1 MTAPGTEIPR
11 RAVVRLVRF
20 GFEDGARAA
29 RLLSDPS
36 LGLWDLERNEPADPE
51 AGPVVA
57 ALARA
62 GDPDLAV
69 RSLHRLVEALDGTD
83 SDGHA
88 AAALLAGL
96 RGSGLLR
103 SRLLA
108 VLGASSGLADHL
120 AAHPGDWTV
129 LDDEADGRG
138 RGDERP
144 SARELERQM
153 LAAVGADPDDPPW
166 GVRLGKAAPDA
177 DPKRIA
183 ALRHAYRRAI
193 LGLAG
198 RDLGDG
204 LPAEE
209 VAAELADVAAAVLS
223 AGLAL
228 AVAEQPE
235 NTAPC
240 RLSVIALGKTGG
252 RELNYVSDVD
262 VVFVGEPV
270 GPSDPEAPAIAGAT
284 RVAAAL
290 MRICHEAA
298 WEVDAALR
306 PEGKRGALVRTL
318 AGHEAYYEQWAS
330 TWEFQALLKMR
341 PAAGD
346 PDLGKAYVEALW
358 PRVWTAG
365 DRPGFVGEVQAMRR
379 RVEANIPPAQADRE
393 LKLGRGGLRDVEFA
407 VQLLQ
412 MVHGRA
418 DPTLRVGGTVPALQA
433 LSAGGYVGREDAATL
448 VASYRF
454 LRTVE
459 HRLQLLRLRR
469 THLLP
474 TDEQQL
480 RWLARSLGYK
490 PDHRGE
496 AVDVLQAELALHTR
510 EVRRL
515 HETLFY
521 RPLLSAVARV
531 PCEHLQ
537 LGSKAAGEWLRALGF
552 ADPEGALRHLG
563 ALTAGVSRSA
573 AMQKYLL
580 PVLLQ
585 TLASAPNP
593 DAGLLAYRQVSEA
606 LGGNNWFLRLL
617 RDEGQVAERLAQL
630 LGSSQYVASLLTRTP
645 EALRILADD
654 AELEPRSAAALAG
667 AWRQA
672 ARRAPDPTAGMQV
685 LRGLRR
691 HELLRIA
698 SAELLGRLDV
708 VRLGRALTD
717 VAVAT
722 LQVGLDV
729 ALRVHALEAGMDP
742 ADLPVDLAIIG
753 MGRLGGGEMGFG
765 SDADVLFV
773 HRARAVGAG
782 AEGGSTADDAKAT
795 AAANAVAHTL
805 RRLLSEPGP
814 DPAFDVDADLRPEGR
829 QGALVRSLS
838 AFTEYYER
846 WVSVW
851 EVQSLLR
858 AVPVAGDEAL
868 GADFV
873 ALIDPLRYPAEGV
886 SAEQVAEIRRI
897 KARVERERLP
907 RGADPATHTKLGRGG
922 LSDVEWTVQL
932 LQLQH
937 ATAHPEL
944 RTAATVEGLAALVD
958 AGLLDAEQGEALRSA
973 WDLATRARNAI
984 FLVRGKP
991 SDQLPRP
998 GAELVGVAR
1007 ACGYDLDDTGQFL
1020 EDYRRTTR
1028 RARAVV
1034 EHVFYGQPPSG

>member
-1 MTAPGTEIPR
+1 MTEAEAEIPR
-11 RAVVRLVRF
+11 RAVVRLARF
-20 GFEDGARAA
+20 GFEDGGRAA
-29 RLLSDPS
+29 RLLSDPD

-69 RSLHRLVEALDGTD
+69 RSLHRLVEALDKSEPSG
-83 SDGHA
+83 GA

-103 SRLLA
+103 SRLLS

-120 AAHPGDWTV
+120 AAHPRDWTV
-129 LDDEADGRG
+129 LDDDEDGAPVG
-138 RGDERP
+138 AARP
-144 SARELERQM
+144 SARELEGQM
-153 LAAVGADPDDPPW
+153 LEAVGADPHDPPW

-177 DPKRIA
+177 SPMRIA
-183 ALRHAYRRAI
+183 ALRRAYRRAI
-193 LGLAG
+193 LSLAG

-204 LPAEE
+204 LPAED
-209 VAAELADVAAAVLS
+209 VAAELADIAAAVLT

-228 AVAEQPE
+228 AVAEQPKSA
-235 NTAPC
+235 APC
-240 RLSVIALGKTGG
+240 RLAVVAMGKTGG

-262 VVFVGEPV
+262 VVFAAEPV
-270 GPSDPEAPAIAGAT
+270 DPTDAEAPALSSAT
-284 RVAAAL
+284 KVAAAL
-290 MRICHEAA
+290 MRICREAA

-306 PEGKRGALVRTL
+306 PEGKAGALVRTVS
-318 AGHEAYYEQWAS
+318 GHRAYYEQWAS

-341 PAAGD
+341 PVAGD
-346 PDLGKAYVEALW
+346 PDLGRAYVDTLW
-358 PRVWTAG
+358 PLVWTAG
-365 DRPGFVGEVQAMRR
+365 NRPGFVGEVQAMRR
-379 RVEANIPPAQADRE
+379 RVEANIPPAQAERE

-412 MVHGRA
+412 MVHGRV
-418 DPTLRVGGTVPALQA
+418 DPSLRVGGTLPALQA
-433 LSAGGYVGREDAATL
+433 LSNGGYVGREDAATL
-448 VASYRF
+448 IASYRF

-496 AVDVLQAELALHTR
+496 AVDVLRAELNLHTR

-515 HETLFY
+515 HEKLFY

-531 PCEHLQ
+531 PGEHLQ
-537 LGSKAAGEWLRALGF
+537 LGSKAAGDWLRALGF

-563 ALTAGVSRSA
+563 ALTGGVSRSA
-573 AMQKYLL
+573 SMQKYLL
-580 PVLLQ
+580 PVILQ
-585 TLASAPNP
+585 TFASCPNP

-606 LGGNNWFLRLL
+606 LGGNQWYLRLL

-645 EALRILADD
+645 EALRILAGDG
-654 AELEPRSAAALAG
+654 ELEPRSAVTLAG
-667 AWRQA
+667 AWGQA
-672 ARRAPDPTAGMQV
+672 AGRAPDPKAGMLV

-691 HELLRIA
+691 QELLRIA
-698 SAELLGRLDV
+698 SADLLGRLDV
-708 VRLGRALTD
+708 VRVGQALTD
-717 VAVAT
+717 IAVAT

-729 ALRVHALEAGMDP
+729 ARRAYAVEAGI
-742 ADLPVDLAIIG
+742 DLTDIPMDLAVIG
-753 MGRLGGGEMGFG
+753 MGRLGGGEMGYG

-773 HRARAVGAG
+773 HRARAG
-782 AEGGSTADDAKAT
+782 ADDGKAT

-805 RRLLSEPGP
+805 RRLLSEPAP
-814 DPAFDVDADLRPEGR
+814 DPAFEVDADLRPEGR
-829 QGALVRSLS
+829 QGALVRSLP
-838 AFTEYYER
+838 AFREYYER

-851 EVQSLLR
+851 EVQALLR
-858 AVPVAGDEAL
+858 AVPVAGDVAL
-868 GADFV
+868 GAEFV
-873 ALIDPLRYPAEGV
+873 ELIDPLRYPAD
-886 SAEQVAEIRRI
+886 APTADQVAEIRRI

-922 LSDVEWTVQL
+922 LADVEWTVQL

-937 ATAHPEL
+937 AAEVPAL
-944 RTAATVEGLAALVD
+944 RVPSTVEGLAALRD
-958 AGLLDAEQGEALRSA
+958 AGLLDEDQAEALQAAWELASRS
-973 WDLATRARNAI
+973 RNAI
-984 FLVRGKP
+984 FLVRGRP

-998 GAELVGVAR
+998 GLELAGVAR
-1007 ACGYDLDDTGQFL
+1007 ACGYGPDTDPGQFL
-1020 EDYRRTTR
+1020 DDYRRTSR
-1028 RARAVV
+1028 HARTVV
-1034 EHVFYGQPPSG
+1034 ENVFYGQPAAG